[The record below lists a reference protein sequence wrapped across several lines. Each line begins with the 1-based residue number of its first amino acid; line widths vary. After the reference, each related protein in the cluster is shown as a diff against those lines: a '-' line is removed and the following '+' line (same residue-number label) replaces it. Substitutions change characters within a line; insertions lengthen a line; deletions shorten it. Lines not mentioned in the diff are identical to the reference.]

1 MNLLIKGGRVVD
13 PSQGLD
19 ATMDILIENGKISKI
34 GGDLSEGAAKGSK
47 KAPAVLVLDARNLM
61 VLPGLVDM
69 HTHLR
74 EPGYEYKE
82 TIETGSEAALAGGFT
97 SIACMP
103 NTDPVNDNRS
113 VTEFIIRQAAKCG
126 LVNVYPVAAVSRC
139 SAGKGLTEF
148 GDLVEAGAVAFSD
161 DGRPVMTAGLMRRA
175 LEYADSFGVPIISHC
190 EDPTLSA
197 DGLMN
202 EGLTSTELGLP
213 GIPSI
218 SEEVM
223 VARDV
228 LIAAYTGAAVHIAHV
243 STAGSVELIR
253 EAKNRGVRVTAETA
267 PHYFCLSEEALSE
280 FDTRL
285 KMNPPLRSVADV
297 AAIKEGLRDGTLD
310 AIATDHAPH
319 SSIEK
324 EVEFEYA
331 ANGIIGLETSLALS
345 LRLVAEGVLTLSQL
359 VEKMSVNPAKIL
371 RIGKGTLLPGVD
383 ADITLVDPE
392 KTWTVD
398 VKQFRSKSRNSPF
411 GGWQLKGKV
420 IRTIVG
426 GVVKFSH
433 GE

>member
-1 MNLLIKGGRVVD
+1 MNLLIKGGHVVD

-19 ATMDILIENGKISKI
+19 AKMDILVENGKISKI
-34 GGDLSEGAAKGSK
+34 GKDLPDGGAKASR
-47 KAPAVLVLDARNLM
+47 KAPALQVIDARNLL

-103 NTDPVNDNRS
+103 NTDPINDNRS
-113 VTEFIIRQAAKCG
+113 VTEFIIRQAVKCG
-126 LVNVYPVAAVSRC
+126 LVNVYPVAAISKG
-139 SAGKGLTEF
+139 SEGKGLTEF

-161 DGRPVMTAGLMRRA
+161 DGRPVMTGGLMRRA
-175 LEYADSFGVPIISHC
+175 LEYAGSFGVPIISHC
-190 EDPTLSA
+190 EDATLSA
-197 DGLMN
+197 GGLMN

-223 VARDV
+223 VARDI
-228 LIAAYTGAAVHIAHV
+228 LIASYTEAALHIAHV
-243 STAGSVELIR
+243 STAGSVDLIR
-253 EAKNRGVRVTAETA
+253 DAKRRGVRVTAETA
-267 PHYFCLSEEALSE
+267 PHYFCLSEEALTE

-285 KMNPPLRSVADV
+285 KMNPPLRSTADI
-297 AAIKEGLRDGTLD
+297 AAIKKGLRDGTLD
-310 AIATDHAPH
+310 AIATDHAPQ

-331 ANGIIGLETSLALS
+331 ANGIIGLETSLGLS
-345 LRLVAEGVLTLSQL
+345 LRLVEEGILTLPQL
-359 VEKMSVNPAKIL
+359 VEKMSLNPAKIL
-371 RIGKGTLLPGVD
+371 RLNKGTLKPGAD
-383 ADITLVDPE
+383 ADITIVDPE
-392 KTWTVD
+392 KAWTVD
-398 VKQFRSKSRNSPF
+398 VKKFRSKSRNSPF

-420 IRTIVG
+420 THTIVA
-426 GVVKFSH
+426 GVVKFTDR
-433 GE
+433 E

>member
-19 ATMDILIENGKISKI
+19 ATMDILVENGKISKI

-47 KAPAVLVLDARNLM
+47 KAPAVLVLDARNLL

>member
-19 ATMDILIENGKISKI
+19 GTMDILVENGKISKI
-34 GGDLSEGAAKGSK
+34 GGDLSESAAKGSK
-47 KAPAVLVLDARNLM
+47 KAPALEVLDARNLL

-113 VTEFIIRQAAKCG
+113 VTEFIIRQAARCG
-126 LVNVYPVAAVSRC
+126 LVNVYPVAAVSRG
-139 SAGKGLTEF
+139 SEGKGLTEF

-190 EDPTLSA
+190 EEPTLSA
-197 DGLMN
+197 GGLMN

-253 EAKNRGVRVTAETA
+253 EAKKRGVRVTAETA

-297 AAIKEGLRDGTLD
+297 AAVKEGLRDGTLD
-310 AIATDHAPH
+310 AIATDHAPQ

-345 LRLVAEGVLTLSQL
+345 LRLVAEGVLTLPQL

-371 RIGKGTLLPGVD
+371 RIGKGTLQPGAD
-383 ADITLVDPE
+383 ADITLADPD

-398 VKQFRSKSRNSPF
+398 VKKFRSKSRNSPF

-426 GVVKFSH
+426 GIVKYT
-433 GE
+433 EQL

>member
-1 MNLLIKGGRVVD
+1 MNLLIKGGRVID

-19 ATMDILIENGKISKI
+19 AKMDILVENGKISKI
-34 GGDLSEGAAKGSK
+34 GKSIPDGGAKASK
-47 KAPAVLVLDARNLM
+47 KASALQVIDACNLL

-103 NTDPVNDNRS
+103 NTDPTNDNRS

-126 LVNVYPVAAVSRC
+126 LVNVYPVAAISKG
-139 SAGKGLTEF
+139 SEGKGLTEF
-148 GDLVEAGAVAFSD
+148 GDLLEAGAVAFSD
-161 DGRPVMTAGLMRRA
+161 DGKPVMAGGFMRRA
-175 LEYADSFGVPIISHC
+175 LEYAGSFGVPIISHC
-190 EDPTLSA
+190 EDATLSA
-197 DGLMN
+197 GGLMN

-223 VARDV
+223 VARDI
-228 LIAAYTGAAVHIAHV
+228 LIAAYTETALHIAHV
-243 STAGSVELIR
+243 STAGSVDLIR
-253 EAKNRGVRVTAETA
+253 DAKKRGVRVTAETA
-267 PHYFCLSEEALSE
+267 PHYFCLSEEALTE

-285 KMNPPLRSVADV
+285 KMNPPLRSTADV
-297 AAIKEGLRDGTLD
+297 AAIKKGLRDGTLD
-310 AIATDHAPH
+310 AIATDHAPQ

-331 ANGIIGLETSLALS
+331 ANGIIGLETSLGLS
-345 LRLVAEGVLTLSQL
+345 LRLVEEGILTLPQL
-359 VEKMSVNPAKIL
+359 VEKMSLNPAKIL
-371 RIGKGTLLPGVD
+371 RLKKGTLKPGTD
-383 ADITLVDPE
+383 ADITIIDPE
-392 KTWTVD
+392 KAWIVD
-398 VKQFRSKSRNSPF
+398 VKKFRSKSRNSPF

-420 IRTIVG
+420 IHTIVA
-426 GVVKFSH
+426 GVVKFTDR
-433 GE
+433 E

>member
-19 ATMDILIENGKISKI
+19 ATMDVLVENGKISKI
-34 GGDLSEGAAKGSK
+34 GKDLPDSGAKASR
-47 KAPAVLVLDARNLM
+47 KAPALQVIDARNLL

-103 NTDPVNDNRS
+103 NTDPINDNRS
-113 VTEFIIRQAAKCG
+113 VTEFIIRQAVKCG
-126 LVNVYPVAAVSRC
+126 LVNVYPVAAISKG
-139 SAGKGLTEF
+139 SEGKGLTEF

-161 DGRPVMTAGLMRRA
+161 DGRPVMTGGLMRRA
-175 LEYADSFGVPIISHC
+175 LEYAGSFGVPIISHC
-190 EDPTLSA
+190 EDATLSA
-197 DGLMN
+197 GGLMN

-223 VARDV
+223 VARDI
-228 LIAAYTGAAVHIAHV
+228 LIASYTEAALHIAHV
-243 STAGSVELIR
+243 STAGSVDLIR
-253 EAKNRGVRVTAETA
+253 DAKRRGVRVTAETA
-267 PHYFCLSEEALSE
+267 PHYFCLSEEALTE

-285 KMNPPLRSVADV
+285 KMNPPLRSTADI
-297 AAIKEGLRDGTLD
+297 AAIKKGLRDGTLD
-310 AIATDHAPH
+310 AIATDHAPQ

-331 ANGIIGLETSLALS
+331 ANGIIGLETSLGLS
-345 LRLVAEGVLTLSQL
+345 LRLVDEGILTLTQL
-359 VEKMSVNPAKIL
+359 VEKMSLNPAKIL
-371 RIGKGTLLPGVD
+371 RLNKGTLKPGAD
-383 ADITLVDPE
+383 ADITIVDPE
-392 KTWTVD
+392 KAWTVD
-398 VKQFRSKSRNSPF
+398 VKKFRSKSRNSPF

-420 IRTIVG
+420 THTIVA
-426 GVVKFSH
+426 GVVKFTDR
-433 GE
+433 E

>member
-47 KAPAVLVLDARNLM
+47 KAPAVLVLDARNLL

>member
-1 MNLLIKGGRVVD
+1 MNLLIKGGHVVD

-19 ATMDILIENGKISKI
+19 AKMDILVENGKISKI
-34 GGDLSEGAAKGSK
+34 GKDLPDGGAKASR
-47 KAPAVLVLDARNLM
+47 KAPALQVIDARNLL

-103 NTDPVNDNRS
+103 NTDPINDNRS
-113 VTEFIIRQAAKCG
+113 VTEFIIRQAVKCG
-126 LVNVYPVAAVSRC
+126 LVNVYPVAAISKG
-139 SAGKGLTEF
+139 SEGKGLTEF

-161 DGRPVMTAGLMRRA
+161 DGRPVMTGGLMRRA
-175 LEYADSFGVPIISHC
+175 LEYAGSFGVPIISHC
-190 EDPTLSA
+190 EDATLSA
-197 DGLMN
+197 GGLMN

-223 VARDV
+223 VARDI
-228 LIAAYTGAAVHIAHV
+228 LIASYTEAALHIAHV
-243 STAGSVELIR
+243 STAGSVDLIR
-253 EAKNRGVRVTAETA
+253 DAKKRGVRVTAETA
-267 PHYFCLSEEALSE
+267 PHYFCLSEEALTE

-285 KMNPPLRSVADV
+285 KMNPPLRSTADI
-297 AAIKEGLRDGTLD
+297 AAIKKGLRDGTLD
-310 AIATDHAPH
+310 AIATDHAPQ

-331 ANGIIGLETSLALS
+331 ANGIIGLETSLGLS
-345 LRLVAEGVLTLSQL
+345 LRLVDEGILTLTQL
-359 VEKMSVNPAKIL
+359 VEKMSLNPAKIL
-371 RIGKGTLLPGVD
+371 RLNKGTLKPGAD
-383 ADITLVDPE
+383 ADITIVDPE
-392 KTWTVD
+392 KAWTVD
-398 VKQFRSKSRNSPF
+398 VKKFRSKSRNSPF

-420 IRTIVG
+420 THTIVA
-426 GVVKFSH
+426 GVVKFTDR
-433 GE
+433 E

>member
-1 MNLLIKGGRVVD
+1 MNLLIKGGRVID

-19 ATMDILIENGKISKI
+19 AKMDILVENGKISKI
-34 GGDLSEGAAKGSK
+34 GKVLPDGGAKTSR
-47 KAPAVLVLDARNLM
+47 KAPALQVLDAHNLV

-103 NTDPVNDNRS
+103 NTDPINDNRS
-113 VTEFIIRQAAKCG
+113 VTEFIIRQAVKCG
-126 LVNVYPVAAVSRC
+126 LVNVYPVAAVSKG
-139 SAGKGLTEF
+139 SEGKGLTEF

-161 DGRPVMTAGLMRRA
+161 DGKPVTAGGFMRRA
-175 LEYADSFGVPIISHC
+175 LEYAGSFDVPIISHC
-190 EDPTLSA
+190 EDATLSA
-197 DGLMN
+197 GGLMN

-223 VARDV
+223 VARDI
-228 LIAAYTGAAVHIAHV
+228 LIAAYTETALHIAHV
-243 STAGSVELIR
+243 STAGSVDLIR
-253 EAKNRGVRVTAETA
+253 DAKKRGVRVTAETA
-267 PHYFCLSEEALSE
+267 PHYFCLTEEALTE

-285 KMNPPLRSVADV
+285 KMNPPLRSTADV
-297 AAIKEGLRDGTLD
+297 AAIKKGLRDGTLD
-310 AIATDHAPH
+310 AIATDHAPQ

-331 ANGIIGLETSLALS
+331 ANGIIGLETSLGLS
-345 LRLVAEGVLTLSQL
+345 LRLVEEGILTLPQL
-359 VEKMSVNPAKIL
+359 VEKMSLNPAKIL
-371 RIGKGTLLPGVD
+371 RLNKGTLKPGAD
-383 ADITLVDPE
+383 ADITILDPE
-392 KTWTVD
+392 KAWTVD
-398 VKQFRSKSRNSPF
+398 VKKFRSKSRNSPF

-420 IRTIVG
+420 IHTIVA
-426 GVVKFSH
+426 GVVKFTDR
-433 GE
+433 E

>member
-47 KAPAVLVLDARNLM
+47 KAPAVLVLDARNLL

-82 TIETGSEAALAGGFT
+82 TVETGSEAALAGGFT

>member
-1 MNLLIKGGRVVD
+1 MNLLIKGGHVVD

-19 ATMDILIENGKISKI
+19 AKMDILVENGKISKI
-34 GGDLSEGAAKGSK
+34 GKDLPDGGAKASR
-47 KAPAVLVLDARNLM
+47 KAPALQVIDARNLL

-103 NTDPVNDNRS
+103 NTDPINDNRS
-113 VTEFIIRQAAKCG
+113 VTEFIIRQAVKCG
-126 LVNVYPVAAVSRC
+126 LVNVYPVAAISKG
-139 SAGKGLTEF
+139 SEGKGLTEF

-161 DGRPVMTAGLMRRA
+161 DGRPVMTGGLMRRA
-175 LEYADSFGVPIISHC
+175 LEYAGSFGVPIISHC
-190 EDPTLSA
+190 EDATLSA
-197 DGLMN
+197 GGLMN

-223 VARDV
+223 VARDI
-228 LIAAYTGAAVHIAHV
+228 LIASYTEAALHIAHV
-243 STAGSVELIR
+243 STAGSVDLIR
-253 EAKNRGVRVTAETA
+253 DAKRRGVRVTAETA
-267 PHYFCLSEEALSE
+267 PHYFCLSEEALTE

-285 KMNPPLRSVADV
+285 KMNPPLRSTADI
-297 AAIKEGLRDGTLD
+297 AAIKKGLRDGTLD
-310 AIATDHAPH
+310 AIATDHAPQ

-331 ANGIIGLETSLALS
+331 ANGIIGLETSLGLS
-345 LRLVAEGVLTLSQL
+345 LRLVDEGILTLTQL
-359 VEKMSVNPAKIL
+359 VEKMSLNPAKIL
-371 RIGKGTLLPGVD
+371 RLNKGTLKPGAD
-383 ADITLVDPE
+383 ADITIVDPE
-392 KTWTVD
+392 KAWTVD
-398 VKQFRSKSRNSPF
+398 VKKFRSKSRNSPF

-420 IRTIVG
+420 AHTIVA
-426 GVVKFSH
+426 GVVKFTDR
-433 GE
+433 E

>member
-1 MNLLIKGGRVVD
+1 MNLLIKGGRVID

-19 ATMDILIENGKISKI
+19 GKMDILVENGKISRI
-34 GGDLSEGAAKGSK
+34 GKDIPEGSAKGSR
-47 KAPAVLVLDARNLM
+47 KAPAIEILDASNLL
-61 VLPGLVDM
+61 VFPGLVDM

-103 NTDPVNDNRS
+103 NTNPVNDNRS
-113 VTEFIIRQAAKCG
+113 VTEFIIRQASKCG

-139 SAGKGLTEF
+139 SEGKGLTEF

-161 DGRPVMTAGLMRRA
+161 DGRPVMTGGLMRRA
-175 LEYADSFGVPIISHC
+175 LEYASSFDVPIISHC

-197 DGLMN
+197 GGLMN

-223 VARDV
+223 VARDI
-228 LIAAYTGAAVHIAHV
+228 LIAGFTGASVHIAHV

-253 EAKNRGVRVTAETA
+253 EAKKRGVRVTAETA
-267 PHYFCLSEEALSE
+267 PHYFSLSEEALSE

-285 KMNPPLRSVADV
+285 KMNPPLRSVEDV
-297 AAIKEGLRDGTLD
+297 AAVKEGLRDGTLD
-310 AIATDHAPH
+310 AIATDHAPQ

-345 LRLVAEGVLTLSQL
+345 LRLVAEGVLTLPQL
-359 VEKMSVNPAKIL
+359 VEKMSVNPARIL
-371 RIGKGTLLPGVD
+371 RLKKGTLRPGAD

-392 KTWTVD
+392 RHWTVD
-398 VKQFRSKSRNSPF
+398 VKKFRSKSRNSPF
-411 GGWQLKGKV
+411 DGWQLKGKATH
-420 IRTIVG
+420 TIVG
-426 GVVKFSH
+426 GIVKFR
-433 GE
+433 EPL